1 MDTQL
6 RLPRVN
12 LYYMIF
18 IIFLHLPWGS
28 SIGNLYYMIFL
39 YAFISRG
46 VPQRN
51 KAGLGFGPQKKGAS
65 TEAPL

>member
-1 MDTQL
+1 
-6 RLPRVN
+6 
-12 LYYMIF
+12 MIF
-18 IIFLHLPWGS
+18 YMPLFPVGFLNRKF
-28 SIGNLYYMIFL
+28 ILYDFL